1 MNSSRAT
8 VRTPPAPGS
17 SGCSNAPYRRPEF
30 PNTGRIVPEIGRS
43 DVREVFLRT
52 YRIVYRIVDRGIIVL
67 TVFEGHRTL
76 GELAPD
82 LDE

>member
-1 MNSSRAT
+1 MR
-8 VRTPPAPGS
+8 
-17 SGCSNAPYRRPEF
+17 E
-30 PNTGRIVPEIGRS
+30 
-43 DVREVFLRT
+43 VREVFLRT